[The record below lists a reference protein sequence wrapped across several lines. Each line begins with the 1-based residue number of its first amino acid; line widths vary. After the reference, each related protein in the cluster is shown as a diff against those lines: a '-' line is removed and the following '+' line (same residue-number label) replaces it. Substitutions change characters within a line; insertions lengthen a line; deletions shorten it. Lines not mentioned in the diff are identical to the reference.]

1 MLKLKYPLIL
11 ASNSPRRKELLANT
25 GMAFKVSTQAVE
37 ESIPDFIQ
45 PLDTAGFLAQLKS
58 AAYTDLA
65 EKAIIITADTVVI
78 QNNQVFG
85 KPESFEEAVTMLTQ
99 LSGKWHEVITGV
111 CIRHKGD
118 CDTFSVSTKVLFDT
132 LTPAEINYYIEN
144 YKPYDK
150 AGAYGIQEWIG
161 HIGIKHIEGS
171 YYNVMGLPIQALY
184 QHLKKYDAS

>member
-25 GMAFKVSTQAVE
+25 GIAFKVSVQAVE

-45 PLDTAGFLAQLKS
+45 PLDTAGFLAQVKS
-58 AAYTDLA
+58 EAYLDLA
-65 EKAIIITADTVVI
+65 ENAIVVTADTVVI
-78 QNNQVFG
+78 QNNRVFG

-111 CIRHKGD
+111 CIRHKED
-118 CDTFSVSTKVLFDT
+118 RDTFSVSTKVLFDT
-132 LTPAEINYYIEN
+132 LTEAEIHYYIEK

-161 HIGIKHIEGS
+161 HIGIKYIEGS

-184 QHLKKYDAS
+184 QHLKKYHAS